1 MLVEVLWTNP
11 SKEEEW
17 VTGELK
23 GLQHPSGRT
32 EVLWVPLDP
41 DKAEWTWACKWE
53 NLRLEGTRLV
63 PPENQLSEPYDGQ
76 LELFPLWGT
85 QE

>member
-11 SKEEEW
+11 SKVEEW
-17 VTGELK
+17 VQGELK
-23 GLQHPSGRT
+23 ALRYPSGFT

-53 NLRLEGTRLV
+53 HLSLEATRLV
-63 PPENQLSEPYDGQ
+63 SSKNQLSEPSNGQ